1 MYTKLFSFFSLFVLP
16 AAVLMNPIHAQANQA
31 DPEEVAHIKAGHK
44 RVEGVVSHLQ
54 SGLYTV
60 KASNGTTYTLAESMA
75 VRYGRAIPKVGD
87 EMTLWINEG
96 NIVMDAN
103 MKGAPYM
110 APRFISGT
118 LMSVDYGQSQVT
130 LATSEGQKTFKLQ
143 PESRMFKEFAT
154 GAPVVIE
161 VNEMGEVIDLHTPP
175 SVSGADTTNG
185 GSALKGFRHL
195 GKPE

>member
-16 AAVLMNPIHAQANQA
+16 AAVLVNPIHAQADQVN
-31 DPEEVAHIKAGHK
+31 PEEVAHIKAGHK
-44 RVEGVVSHLQ
+44 KVEGVVSHLK

-60 KASNGTTYTLAESMA
+60 KASNGTTYTLAESVA
-75 VRYGRAIPKVGD
+75 VRYGRDIPKVGD
-87 EMTLWINEG
+87 ELTLWINEG

-103 MKGAPYM
+103 IKGAPYM
-110 APRFISGT
+110 APRFTSGT
-118 LMSVDYGQSQVT
+118 LISIDYGESQLT
-130 LATSEGQKTFKLQ
+130 LSTSEGEKHFKLK
-143 PESRMFKEFAT
+143 PESRTFKDFAA
-154 GAPVVIE
+154 GVPVVIE

-175 SVSGADTTNG
+175 SVRSADTTHG

>member
-1 MYTKLFSFFSLFVLP
+1 MYTKLFSLFSLLVLP
-16 AAVLMNPIHAQANQA
+16 AAVLINPIDAQAVQV

-44 RVEGVVSHLQ
+44 KVEGVVSHLK

-60 KASNGTTYTLAESMA
+60 KASTGTTYTLAESMA

-103 MKGAPYM
+103 IKGAAYM

-118 LMSVDYGQSQVT
+118 LKSVDYGQSQVT
-130 LATSEGQKTFKLQ
+130 LSTSEGERHFKLQ

-175 SVSGADTTNG
+175 TVSGADTTHG
-185 GSALKGFRHL
+185 SSALKGFRHL

>member
-1 MYTKLFSFFSLFVLP
+1 MYTKLFSLFSLFVLP
-16 AAVLMNPIHAQANQA
+16 AAVLMNPIHAQADQA

-44 RVEGVVSHLQ
+44 KVEGVVSHLK

-60 KASNGTTYTLAESMA
+60 KASTGTTYTLAESVA

-103 MKGAPYM
+103 IKGAPYM

-118 LMSVDYGQSQVT
+118 LISVDYGQSQMT
-130 LATSEGQKTFKLQ
+130 LSTSEGERHFKLQ

-175 SVSGADTTNG
+175 SVSGADTTHG

>member
-1 MYTKLFSFFSLFVLP
+1 MYTKLFSLFSLFVLP
-16 AAVLMNPIHAQANQA
+16 AAVLMNPIHAQGDQV

-44 RVEGVVSHLQ
+44 KVEGVVSHRT

-60 KASNGTTYTLAESMA
+60 KASTGTTYTLTESVA
-75 VRYGRAIPKVGD
+75 VRYGRDIPKVGD

-103 MKGAPYM
+103 IKGAPYM
-110 APRFISGT
+110 APRFTSGT
-118 LMSVDYGQSQVT
+118 LISVDYGQSQVT
-130 LATSEGQKTFKLQ
+130 LATSEGEKTFKLK
-143 PESRMFKEFAT
+143 PESRMFKDFAT

-175 SVSGADTTNG
+175 SVSGADTTHG